1 MKHDKKAEQ
10 DITIQKEKLQK
21 ELDEIATSELETTI
35 YDDYNEQYQSFLLI
49 ALFLLMINFF
59 ILMRQNHKLK
69 RMDLFKENK
78 M

>member
-1 MKHDKKAEQ
+1 ME
-10 DITIQKEKLQK
+10 K
-21 ELDEIATSELETTI
+21 ELDEIATSEIETTI